1 MNRHNDINFS
11 TLNLHPFIQDRS
23 ASQIETENEEG
34 APLCATNCSQ
44 WLLLLVRDCLC
55 VSQHAGHCSGA
66 PWATRFPHE
75 IPRLSLTSTSYALI
89 KLTCF
94 EMWLFS
100 PIDTCELVF
109 LVIFIAEM
117 LFKMFG
123 LGFHTYFASAFNCF
137 DFTVVLCGLVEMI
150 IQEVQGISL
159 GISVLRSLRLL
170 RIFKVTRYEVK
181 WSNRPIVS

>member
-1 MNRHNDINFS
+1 MNTHNDINFS

-23 ASQIETENEEG
+23 ASEIEPENEEG

-55 VSQHAGHCSGA
+55 VSQHASHCSGA
-66 PWATRFPHE
+66 SWPTGFPHE
-75 IPRLSLTSTSYALI
+75 ISRFVPHFNLVYALI

-181 WSNRPIVS
+181 WAIIGR